1 LEEEESDAVRRSRD
15 APEKRWQ
22 AALHEARH
30 VLLILDVPGA
40 VIHRMT
46 YRPSN
51 SRTTVAEVSF
61 TLPDGVDDWTKARI
75 AAAGDDGDRQQLFE
89 NEGIVCSDDEWNSL
103 KLAASS
109 RCFYDTSLASL
120 ASMFF
125 ERDLSGVEVMQVL
138 TGEYVNPSWN

>member
-1 LEEEESDAVRRSRD
+1 
-15 APEKRWQ
+15 
-22 AALHEARH
+22 
-30 VLLILDVPGA
+30 
-40 VIHRMT
+40 MT

-109 RCFYDTSLASL
+109 RCFYDT
-120 ASMFF
+120 
-125 ERDLSGVEVMQVL
+125 LSGVEVMQVL